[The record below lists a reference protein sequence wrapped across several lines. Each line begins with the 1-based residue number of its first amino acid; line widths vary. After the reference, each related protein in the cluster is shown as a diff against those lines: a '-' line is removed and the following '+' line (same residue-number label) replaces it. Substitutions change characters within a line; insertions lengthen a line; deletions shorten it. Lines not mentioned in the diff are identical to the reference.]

1 MSIVVKK
8 REITEQG
15 QLQALVIEHVAGI
28 EPGLTVLDSRLLLG
42 QATIDVIAIDADGGL
57 ALMVVG
63 STADEEMLLKAVEAY
78 SWCLEYPEA
87 IHRLYPTTQISSS
100 QPPRLLFVVERMP
113 DSFHRKIKQLGF
125 PEVDCVEFRHLE
137 VDGAPAVYFDT
148 LARLRRA
155 PVATAP
161 EPERVAVPPAPATNS
176 RPTSVKLQKLLG
188 GERPAAVR
196 EPAQVVSMM
205 KRSTPRAET
214 PRPAASGAKNHSAA
228 ARLVDDRV
236 FTAPVA
242 LLQAP
247 ALEAERAPVEPVIAP
262 VATPPLPAEPLTVVQ
277 RAIEPVSLQPLVAP
291 VAFPQHVE
299 PSSSVTSVTEPLAA
313 AVVKLEPVVPAPAIV
328 VALEPVVPAAATVV
342 ALEPIVPAAA
352 TVVELEPV
360 VAAASDPVADVFTVI
375 EPVVEPIALEA
386 VVAEL
391 PAIDTVADVPA
402 IATLAAVPGPE
413 PIVQPIAMPV
423 LELEVVSA
431 PIAEPAE
438 ATREPEI
445 AAAPLAQEPALTFET
460 IESADLVLATAP
472 EPADE
477 VVSEPAVAEV
487 AAAMIGAIEPV
498 LLAEPLAAAS
508 AVPPV
513 AVAPS
518 VFARRGHEPAL
529 TVAQPPVSFADAAK
543 DLLAVAAPSA
553 PAQPHVVIERPSV
566 EEITRAALD
575 ELVGATEKRATANER
590 PTAFAKPASSFKRPR
605 TIQPAAAVESPAVA
619 ATPKLGAA
627 PQRLAATQAKPEP
640 VAAPAPAAPSESSP
654 AVTQGFEG
662 LKFPNDGVLT
672 RQWMEFLNQMAAGK

>member
-1 MSIVVKK
+1 
-8 REITEQG
+8 
-15 QLQALVIEHVAGI
+15 
-28 EPGLTVLDSRLLLG
+28 
-42 QATIDVIAIDADGGL
+42 
-57 ALMVVG
+57 
-63 STADEEMLLKAVEAY
+63 
-78 SWCLEYPEA
+78 
-87 IHRLYPTTQISSS
+87 
-100 QPPRLLFVVERMP
+100 MP

-148 LARLRRA
+148 LARLRR

-161 EPERVAVPPAPATNS
+161 EPERVAAPPAPVTNS

-188 GERPAAVR
+188 GERPATVR

-205 KRSTPRAET
+205 KRSAPRAEM
-214 PRPAASGAKNHSAA
+214 PKPAASGAKNHSAA
-228 ARLVDDRV
+228 ARLVDNRV
-236 FTAPVA
+236 LTAPVA

-247 ALEAERAPVEPVIAP
+247 ALEAEGAPVESVIVP
-262 VATPPLPAEPLTVVQ
+262 VATPPLPAEPLTVVE
-277 RAIEPVSLQPLVAP
+277 RVVEPVSVEPLIAP
-291 VAFPQHVE
+291 VAFTQHAE
-299 PSSSVTSVTEPLAA
+299 PSSSVMSVTDAPAPLAA
-313 AVVKLEPVVPAPAIV
+313 AEVALEPVVPAAIAVVALEPIVPAATTV
-328 VALEPVVPAAATVV
+328 VALEPVVPAAA
-342 ALEPIVPAAA
+342 
-352 TVVELEPV
+352 
-360 VAAASDPVADVFTVI
+360 SDPVADVFAVI
-375 EPVVEPIALEA
+375 EPVVEPIALETA
-386 VVAEL
+386 VTDL
-391 PAIDTVADVPA
+391 PAIDTVAASADVIPA
-402 IATLAAVPGPE
+402 AIDTLPAVPEPE
-413 PIVQPIAMPV
+413 PIVQPIEIPV

-431 PIAEPAE
+431 PVAEPVE
-438 ATREPEI
+438 ATPEPEI
-445 AAAPLAQEPALTFET
+445 AAAPLAQPEPTLTFET
-460 IESADLVLATAP
+460 LESADLVPAPAP

-477 VVSEPAVAEV
+477 IVSEPAAADV
-487 AAAMIGAIEPV
+487 AAAMIAAVEPV
-498 LLAEPLAAAS
+498 LLAEPLAATS
-508 AVPPV
+508 AVPTV

-543 DLLAVAAPSA
+543 DLLAVAAQST

-619 ATPKLGAA
+619 ATPRLGAA
-627 PQRLAATQAKPEP
+627 PQRLAATPAKPEP
-640 VAAPAPAAPSESSP
+640 GAAPEAAAPSESSP